1 MKKTEV
7 KASPR
12 ISAKE
17 PLLSTIEA
25 AQILHLHPQSLH
37 NDRSKQRRI
46 PFLKIGRK
54 VFYRQSDI
62 EAYLASGFVGA
73 PLVPL
78 T

>member
-1 MKKTEV
+1 MKKTAV
-7 KASPR
+7 KAAPR

-25 AQILHLHPQSLH
+25 AQVLRMHPQSLH
-37 NDRSKQRRI
+37 NDRANQRRI

-62 EAYLASGFVGA
+62 EAYMAASFIGT